1 MLKTGCPN
9 MVNKNISSI
18 NKRKQPNEKFSNIES
33 KINILKKGIKEL
45 QEIFYSIY
53 KENELSNN
61 NKLIFIK
68 RGIDKLNSAS
78 RYIVSLKL
86 EKKDNQSELDKE
98 VKDLYNKICKDVYTL
113 NDKMF
118 KLYSLENSNR
128 TNNYVGSL
136 KSNLDNLKLGSECLR
151 RLDINEIVDQKK
163 D

>member
-1 MLKTGCPN
+1 
-9 MVNKNISSI
+9 MVDKNISSI
-18 NKRKQPNEKFSNIES
+18 NKRKQNNEKFSNIDS

-78 RYIVSLKL
+78 RYILSLRL
-86 EKKDNQSELDKE
+86 EKKEDPIELDKE
-98 VKDLYNKICKDVYTL
+98 IKDLYTKICKDISIL
-113 NDKMF
+113 DDKIF
-118 KLYSLENSNR
+118 KLYNLENFNK

-136 KSNLDNLKLGSECLR
+136 KSNLDNLRLGSDCLK
-151 RLDINEIVDQKK
+151 RLDINEIVDTKK